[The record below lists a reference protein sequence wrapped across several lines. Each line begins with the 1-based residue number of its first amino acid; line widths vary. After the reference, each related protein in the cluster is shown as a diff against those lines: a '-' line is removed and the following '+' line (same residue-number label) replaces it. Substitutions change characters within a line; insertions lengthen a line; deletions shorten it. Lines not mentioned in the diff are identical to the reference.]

1 MTEYLSVIGDIII
14 GILALF
20 GTYLA
25 NRKTQALMAYRLDKV
40 EEKLD
45 KHNHFDDR
53 INQLETA
60 SEVHAAE
67 LHRHNERLKTLE
79 AKP

>member
-1 MTEYLSVIGDIII
+1 MTESIIVALI
-14 GILALF
+14 TAAGALF

-25 NRKTQALMAYRLDKV
+25 NRKTQALLSYRLDKV

-45 KHNHFDDR
+45 KHNHFETR
-53 INQLETA
+53 ISKLETDA
-60 SEVHAAE
+60 ELHSAE

>member
-1 MTEYLSVIGDIII
+1 MTESIIVALI
-14 GILALF
+14 TAAGALF

-25 NRKTQALMAYRLDKV
+25 NRKTQALLSYRLDKV

-53 INQLETA
+53 IAALETRT
-60 SEVHAAE
+60 EVQSAE
-67 LHRHNERLKTLE
+67 IRRQNERLKIME
-79 AKP
+79 ARS